1 MKRFFRWLKAIFNRG
16 MDQLEDPDI
25 MLDQARRDMQESLNS
40 NRERAVQA
48 ITQKNRLQQELS
60 DAKKKSVQY
69 ESQATVSL
77 QQGNRDLARD
87 LIRQKTNN
95 DQLVASLQGS
105 YDQALQTVES
115 VKVAIKRQEE
125 EVRKKYAEALAL
137 KAQWKQAQIQ
147 NSISKALQGLT
158 FENQY
163 EGFGAAQ
170 ERIRNAQSEAS
181 ARQEMMADSLQGKVM
196 AMEDKAMDYE
206 AEIELQKLEQKLGIA
221 TPAAEAEVAAEIQQ
235 VTVSPTDTT
244 APTTAAPVVE
254 VPKSEIDSE
263 LEALEQRIQND
274 PKNGKA

>member
-1 MKRFFRWLKAIFNRG
+1 
-16 MDQLEDPDI
+16 
-25 MLDQARRDMQESLNS
+25 
-40 NRERAVQA
+40 
-48 ITQKNRLQQELS
+48 
-60 DAKKKSVQY
+60 
-69 ESQATVSL
+69 VSL
-77 QQGNRDLARD
+77 QQGNRELARD

-170 ERIRNAQSEAS
+170 ERIRTAQSEAA
-181 ARQEMMADSLQGKVM
+181 ARQEMMADSLQGKVV

-206 AEIELQKLEQKLGIA
+206 AEIELQKLEQKLGMA
-221 TPAAEAEVAAEIQQ
+221 SPAKEAAEVAEIQQ
-235 VTVSPTDTT
+235 VTVSPVDAAMAS
-244 APTTAAPVVE
+244 APAAE
-254 VPKSEIDSE
+254 APKSEIDSE
-263 LEALEQRIQND
+263 LEALEQRLQKD
-274 PKNGKA
+274 PKNNNKA